1 MNKKRRNKIG
11 ELIDILKNVSGELSY
26 LLDEEI
32 MCMINIPE
40 NLQDSEQY
48 IAIEEAVD
56 KLEDAI
62 YRTEDA
68 IELLKET

>member
-1 MNKKRRNKIG
+1 MNKKKRKKIN
-11 ELIDILKNVSGELSY
+11 ELIDVLKNISNELSY
-26 LLDEEI
+26 LLDEEM
-32 MCMINIPE
+32 MCMTNMPE

-56 KLEDAI
+56 KLEDAV

-68 IELLKET
+68 IELLKEV